1 MPGYLVT
8 VTSTVT
14 CTHAGQA
21 KPTIPNPRVKVLM
34 QPTVLITSPYMVA
47 GCPFNV
53 GVSPVPCVTGQWLTG
68 TTRVLTNGQP
78 LVVQA
83 GTSTCAPNGTP
94 LVALINQMRVLA
106 T

>member
-1 MPGYLVT
+1 VPGYLVT
-8 VTSTVT
+8 TMSTVT

-34 QPTVLITSPYMVA
+34 QPTVLIASPYTVA

-68 TTRVLTNGQP
+68 TTRVLSNGQP

-83 GTSTCAPNGTP
+83 GQSTCAPNLTP
-94 LVALINQMRVLA
+94 MIVPMTQIRVAAL
-106 T
+106 